1 MVEARVAILQ
11 QYTATTQD
19 FETLLL
25 PSKKSKEMVETLVES
40 VERSTELAAVDDEL
54 RAKNQTLIERL
65 ERVQAAEHEGK
76 RKIKEM
82 ENANR
87 KLRERVERVRITD
100 QSRLTTRKSEKRPP
114 SEPQELNGPRPKRRR
129 GAQFDVKGWKRDYEK
144 VGSGTI
150 WGTPGK
156 QVRAS
161 IIEALAYEIGD
172 ANNLEEIIQEEV
184 RSDFL
189 DQVSPLKE

>member
-11 QYTATTQD
+11 QYTATTRD

-100 QSRLTTRKSEKRPP
+100 QSRLTTRKSEKRPS

-129 GAQFDVKGWKRDYEK
+129 GAQFTSGWKRDYEK

-156 QVRAS
+156 RVRAS

-172 ANNLEEIIQEEV
+172 VNNLEEIIQEEV
-184 RSDFL
+184 GSDFL